1 MEVKAQP
8 LLFLDV
14 NLGQGNTER
23 VVIREGD
30 TAENIAAAFCSKHKL
45 DGAAMQKMASLL
57 QT

>member
-45 DGAAMQKMASLL
+45 DGTAM
-57 QT
+57 